1 MDANVGRR
9 LRPRHPDLGLE
20 IAIDDGPT
28 EIVAERY
35 DAGVRL
41 PEPPPVFCVSQ
52 LVNPARPAG
61 IKERM
66 SRSLCRFTV
75 LLALALAPLYTR
87 ADPGTDVGATAFV
100 DVNVVPMDSERVL
113 QRQTVLVQEGRISA
127 IGRDLPLPP
136 GTRIISG
143 HGRAYLSPGLAD
155 MHTHSATRADLAVYL
170 ANGVTTVLN
179 MGGASSEFM
188 DGVRPAV
195 NEGRIP
201 GPHVYAAFRVD
212 GSPRYGNFVVTTP
225 DEARAVVALART
237 NGYDFIKV
245 YNDLSPEC
253 FAALIEAGQRE
264 HMAIVGHGI
273 TRVGLERQLAAGQ
286 VLVAHTEEFLY
297 TTFGA
302 LGDAAPSAALIPGA
316 IAFIRRSGAYVTADL
331 NTYQTIARQWGQPR
345 VLESLMHED
354 AVRYVSP
361 AQRLAWRAGD
371 YSGRP
376 GTLAAKVAF
385 LRRFTRAMSDAG
397 VPLVTGT
404 DAPSI
409 AGLAPGYS
417 LHQDLR
423 ALQEAGLTRYQALA
437 AATRVPGEFV
447 HAYVPGSD
455 RFGTVAP
462 GSRADLVLS
471 AANPLAD
478 LSTLGKPVG
487 VMARGTW
494 YPAARLRQLLHG
506 VAARY
511 DAACARP

>member
-1 MDANVGRR
+1 
-9 LRPRHPDLGLE
+9 
-20 IAIDDGPT
+20 
-28 EIVAERY
+28 
-35 DAGVRL
+35 
-41 PEPPPVFCVSQ
+41 
-52 LVNPARPAG
+52 
-61 IKERM
+61 M
-66 SRSLCRFTV
+66 SRHLCGFAV
-75 LLALALAPLYTR
+75 LLAFALGPLCAR
-87 ADPGTDVGATAFV
+87 AGSGTDAATTAFV

-113 QRQTVLVQEGRISA
+113 QRQTVLVQDGRISA
-127 IGRDLPLPP
+127 IGPDLPLPP
-136 GTRIISG
+136 GARIIRG
-143 HGRAYLSPGLAD
+143 HGGAYLSPGLAD
-155 MHTHSATRADLAVYL
+155 LHTHSATRADLAVYL

-179 MGGASSEFM
+179 MGGAPSEFM
-188 DGVRPAV
+188 DQVRPAV
-195 NEGRIP
+195 NEGRVP

-225 DEARAVVALART
+225 EEARAVVALART

-253 FAALIEAGQRE
+253 FAALIEAGRRS
-264 HMAIVGHGI
+264 HLSIVGHGI

-286 VLVAHTEEFLY
+286 VLVAHSEEFLY

-302 LGDAAPSAALIPGA
+302 LGDAAPSDALMPAA

-331 NTYQTIARQWGQPR
+331 NTYETIARQWGRPQ
-345 VLESLMHED
+345 VLASLMHED
-354 AVRYVSP
+354 SVRYVSP
-361 AQRLAWRAGD
+361 TQRLEWLAGD
-371 YSGRP
+371 YSGRA

-409 AGLAPGYS
+409 AGLAPGFS
-417 LHQDLR
+417 LHQDLK
-423 ALQEAGLTRYQALA
+423 ALEDAGLTRYQVLA
-437 AATRVPGEFV
+437 AATRVPGEFIYA
-447 HAYVPGSD
+447 HVPGSD

-462 GSRADLVLS
+462 GARADLILS

-478 LSTLGKPVG
+478 LSILGRPLG

-494 YPAARLRQLLHG
+494 YPAVGLRQLLRK

-511 DAACARP
+511 DAAGERR